1 MYISKIANNFLII
14 IVFILSITS
23 CTKQQDNILGSDD
36 QSNICIYLDGND
48 LKYNTD
54 IPIAGFQ
61 FNHNGCVTG
70 VSGGEAA
77 AAEALTAAQGA
88 QSTADAAMIRANEAF
103 QQAQTVRRIAERA
116 VEMANQNQAA
126 LRALNDKIDRMFE
139 TISRK

>member
-1 MYISKIANNFLII
+1 MNIFNKKLFFTA
-14 IVFILSITS
+14 ILFSGLLAL
-23 CTKQQDNILGSDD
+23 LGCQNAQLAEESAA
-36 QSNICIYLDGND
+36 S
-48 LKYNTD
+48 
-54 IPIAGFQ
+54 
-61 FNHNGCVTG
+61 
-70 VSGGEAA
+70 VSGGEVA

-103 QQAQTVRRIAERA
+103 QQAQTIRRIAERA